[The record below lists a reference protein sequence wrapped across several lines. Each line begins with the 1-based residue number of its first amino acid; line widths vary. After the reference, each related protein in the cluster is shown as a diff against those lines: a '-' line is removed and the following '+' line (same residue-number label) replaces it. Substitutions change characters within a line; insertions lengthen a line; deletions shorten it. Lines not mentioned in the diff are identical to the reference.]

1 MEIATGIA
9 PRPHD
14 SAMDIATGIAAR
26 PHESSLVVPGSGY
39 HMEFSNGSTYKV
51 TQLFFSIYFF
61 LPVCPVETTLQK
73 TSNPGA
79 GKMLKYPAS
88 APSVGCQLWLLA
100 LARTATILMVLACCA
115 IAMCT
120 QVRVRHVALAS
131 HVARALSVPI
141 PPVAARIP
149 P

>member
-1 MEIATGIA
+1 MGKGGFIIFSV
-9 PRPHD
+9 R
-14 SAMDIATGIAAR
+14 
-26 PHESSLVVPGSGY
+26 SSLYSGAGSGY

-115 IAMCT
+115 IAMDE
-120 QVRVRHVALAS
+120 
-131 HVARALSVPI
+131 
-141 PPVAARIP
+141 PVAGLVAVIP
-149 P
+149 MIVAILLWKWSPKAS